1 MLSPPWPH
9 REVRVPPEIIDP
21 LIALLALLGLGTFS
35 LIGLRMFLG
44 YKARRLEISSGRGE
58 PGRVDDLVEELRNEV
73 QSLRGDLGELHE
85 RMDFAERLLTRGQ
98 NAESPPGKRDA

>member
-1 MLSPPWPH
+1 M
-9 REVRVPPEIIDP
+9 PPEIIDP

-44 YKARRLEISSGRGE
+44 YKARRLETSSGRGE

-73 QSLRGDLGELHE
+73 QALRGDLGELHE